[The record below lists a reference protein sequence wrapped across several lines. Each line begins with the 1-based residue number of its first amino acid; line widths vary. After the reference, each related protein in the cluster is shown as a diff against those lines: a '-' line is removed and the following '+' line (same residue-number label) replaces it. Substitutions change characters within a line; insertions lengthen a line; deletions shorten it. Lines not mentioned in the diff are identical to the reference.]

1 MKKLLTTLLLLA
13 ISFHL
18 YSQINA
24 VDSTVQIIGYWQ
36 KKEKQS
42 YEITHRKYK
51 VKDNDTTAR
60 ELMSYQVDVSIKDS
74 TATGYSIEWFYKN
87 FAIRT
92 DNELVKKISSLA
104 QDMPVVLTTDQFG
117 AIVGVSNWTHVRD
130 YMQKVAKFLEKD
142 LKALPNGQQ
151 IMAQIK
157 GMYMSKE
164 AIEANAIKDAQ
175 QFYTFHG
182 GKYTLGEEI
191 KAQMQLA
198 NNYGGK
204 PFDTD
209 VKVSVDEINEQED
222 YAILRAHQ
230 RVNPQQLTDVTYE
243 YLKKITPINNSFPS
257 KDKFPLLTN
266 DTWTVSQIHGSSGW
280 IIYSKET
287 KHVKAEGVTSVE
299 ERVIELK

>member
-1 MKKLLTTLLLLA
+1 
-13 ISFHL
+13 
-18 YSQINA
+18 
-24 VDSTVQIIGYWQ
+24 
-36 KKEKQS
+36 
-42 YEITHRKYK
+42 
-51 VKDNDTTAR
+51 
-60 ELMSYQVDVSIKDS
+60 
-74 TATGYSIEWFYKN
+74 
-87 FAIRT
+87 
-92 DNELVKKISSLA
+92 
-104 QDMPVVLTTDQFG
+104 
-117 AIVGVSNWTHVRD
+117 
-130 YMQKVAKFLEKD
+130 MQKVAKLLEKD
-142 LKALPNGQQ
+142 LKALPNGGQ